1 MYHYTYRITVKN
13 PTDEKKY
20 YVGVRSCNVYPTKD
34 TLYFGSCKPFK
45 KWQKEHGTNGLIK
58 EILAI
63 YSNRVNALEHEI
75 RLHEYFNVAK
85 NKLFWNRAKQ
95 VSTGF
100 DTTGTT
106 DIYNKGI
113 PMSVEQKQKISLAKL
128 GKPLS
133 EEHKRRVSDGLKGKP
148 KSEEHKMKIKLANQ
162 DRLKSIEYKEYV
174 KMKRLNK
181 EMA

>member
-1 MYHYTYRITVKN
+1 MYHYTYRIIVNN
-13 PTDEKKY
+13 PTDERKY
-20 YVGVRSCNVYPTKD
+20 YVGVRSCDLYPTED

-45 KWQKEHGTNGLIK
+45 KWQKQYGTTGLVK

-63 YSNRVNALEHEI
+63 YDDRINALEHEI
-75 RLHEYFNVAK
+75 RLHEYFDVAK
-85 NKLFWNRAKQ
+85 NKEFWNRAKQ

-113 PMSVEQKQKISLAKL
+113 PMSLEQRKKISIAKT

-133 EEHKRRVSDGLKGKP
+133 EEHKRRVSNGLKGKP

-162 DRLKSIEYKEYV
+162 DRLKSSEYKEYV

-181 EMA
+181 ELA